1 MYWEDFKYWAFF
13 AFILY
18 ALIMLGIEYPVFGI
32 ILLGIVIAI
41 IIFFIHL
48 EFSSRKDAKEEEKR
62 MITKAKR
69 EAQNLKY
76 EEELLEELSDE
87 IQAILKKEIKVIS
100 AAYRKSVT
108 SNSFGKKNYD
118 KFIPELLEFIEDNYN
133 IFKDLEE
140 HHDADAGSISL
151 TEDSI
156 KLAISLI
163 EENIEKQNS
172 DSEYSDDMDPFDY
185 EHYCA
190 SEFQKSG
197 WEAKATQGSSDQGV
211 DVKAT
216 KGGIVL
222 VAQCKKFAKP
232 VGNKAVQEVVAG
244 MKYYEANKGV
254 VIAPNGFTNSAEK
267 LAEANKIK
275 LIHHEGIKDL

>member
-118 KFIPELLEFIEDNYN
+118 KFIPELLEFLEDNSNVLKELGEYLN
-133 IFKDLEE
+133 I
-140 HHDADAGSISL
+140 
-151 TEDSI
+151 
-156 KLAISLI
+156 
-163 EENIEKQNS
+163 
-172 DSEYSDDMDPFDY
+172 
-185 EHYCA
+185 
-190 SEFQKSG
+190 
-197 WEAKATQGSSDQGV
+197 
-211 DVKAT
+211 
-216 KGGIVL
+216 
-222 VAQCKKFAKP
+222 
-232 VGNKAVQEVVAG
+232 
-244 MKYYEANKGV
+244 KGV
-254 VIAPNGFTNSAEK
+254 YRLNKQIKQKVREQFGQKRQKNS
-267 LAEANKIK
+267 
-275 LIHHEGIKDL
+275 

>member
-1 MYWEDFKYWAFF
+1 MDWDDYKFLWVF
-13 AFILY
+13 AIVVYFVV
-18 ALIMLGIEYPVFGI
+18 MLSIEFPVIGI
-32 ILLGIVIAI
+32 ILLGSVIVFSIWLFYVLVIDKEQEKKEKI
-41 IIFFIHL
+41 I
-48 EFSSRKDAKEEEKR
+48 
-62 MITKAKR
+62 R
-69 EAQNLKY
+69 ESETQELTY
-76 EEELLEELSDE
+76 EEELEEELIE
-87 IQAILKKEIKVIS
+87 ELEAILKKEIKVIS
-100 AAYRKSVT
+100 TAYRKSVT

-118 KFIPELLEFIEDNYN
+118 KFVPELLEFLEDNSNVLKELGEYHDDPDPQ
-133 IFKDLEE
+133 ISMGEE
-140 HHDADAGSISL
+140 SINL
-151 TEDSI
+151 
-156 KLAISLI
+156 LISRI
-163 EENIEKQNS
+163 EEDIEKLNS
-172 DSEYSDDMDPFDY
+172 DSEYSEDMDPFKY

-190 SEFQKSG
+190 SEFNKTG

-216 KGGIVL
+216 KGGITL

-275 LIHHEGIKDL
+275 LIHHDEIKDL

>member
-1 MYWEDFKYWAFF
+1 MHWFF
-13 AFILY
+13 AVFISWV
-18 ALIMLGIEYPVFGI
+18 LILAGFEYPVFGI
-32 ILLGIVIAI
+32 ILIVIVIAI
-41 IIFFIHL
+41 IIFFIYL
-48 EFSSRKDAKEEEKR
+48 EIGSREDAKEEEKR
-62 MITKAKR
+62 KITEAKR

-140 HHDADAGSISL
+140 HHDVDAGSMTL

-156 KLAISLI
+156 KSVISLI

-216 KGGIVL
+216 KDSIIL

-244 MKYYEANKGV
+244 MKYYEANQGV

-267 LAEANKIK
+267 LAEANNIK
-275 LIHHEGIKDL
+275 LIHHSEIKEL